1 MRTLG
6 SQDPGPPG
14 DPTHHAVADSIHASL
29 ADEVAW
35 HLKWRSS

>member
-14 DPTHHAVADSIHASL
+14 DPTHHAVADSLHASL
-29 ADEVAW
+29 ADEVPW
-35 HLKWRSS
+35 HLMWRSS